1 MSRFYVCKHCGNL
14 IGMIHSAG
22 VPIKCCGENMA
33 ELVPNTTDAA
43 QEKHVP
49 VATVSGN
56 TVSVSVGSTEHPM
69 TEDHS
74 IEWVYLQ
81 TEKGG
86 QRKAFAAGDAPKA
99 TFLLDGDKP
108 VAVYAYCNLHGLW
121 KADL

>member
-99 TFLLDGDKP
+99 TFVLDGDKP